1 MRLWPTTTENK
12 CFENNNNN
20 VISLKPI
27 TICHLEFILKML
39 WMQYFSKKKKSIQIL
54 KMKILW
60 YFIVFLD
67 FFFNIIKLG
76 EPKFTIS
83 YSKSILIFSIL
94 EVHVLPMLAYIKSGN
109 ATTVIWYCALNV
121 FALCKHCS
129 GNSILVR
136 HIAFFFFFFIF
147 SFEHNSSYPF
157 FCLPFVLFFS
167 LLYILFYCTT
177 NFTIFLQLLR
187 CQFLIS

>member
-1 MRLWPTTTENK
+1 
-12 CFENNNNN
+12 
-20 VISLKPI
+20 
-27 TICHLEFILKML
+27 
-39 WMQYFSKKKKSIQIL
+39 
-54 KMKILW
+54 MKILW

-94 EVHVLPMLAYIKSGN
+94 EAACALHVQPMLVYIKSGN
-109 ATTVIWYCALNV
+109 STTVIWYCALNV
-121 FALCKHCS
+121 FVLCKHCS

-136 HIAFFFFFFIF
+136 HIFFFFSVSNSTVVTLFFVF
-147 SFEHNSSYPF
+147 HLYF
-157 FCLPFVLFFS
+157 FFS

-187 CQFLIS
+187 CQFIII

>member
-1 MRLWPTTTENK
+1 
-12 CFENNNNN
+12 
-20 VISLKPI
+20 
-27 TICHLEFILKML
+27 
-39 WMQYFSKKKKSIQIL
+39 
-54 KMKILW
+54 MKILW

-94 EVHVLPMLAYIKSGN
+94 EVHVLPMLVYIKSGN

-136 HIAFFFFFFIF
+136 HIAFSFYFYFFFIV
-147 SFEHNSSYPF
+147 SNSTVVTLF
-157 FCLPFVLFFS
+157 FCLPFVLFFPF
-167 LLYILFYCTT
+167 YIYCFTVQQISQYFHNYWSV
-177 NFTIFLQLLR
+177 NFL
-187 CQFLIS
+187 

>member
-1 MRLWPTTTENK
+1 
-12 CFENNNNN
+12 
-20 VISLKPI
+20 
-27 TICHLEFILKML
+27 
-39 WMQYFSKKKKSIQIL
+39 
-54 KMKILW
+54 MKILW

-83 YSKSILIFSIL
+83 HTKSILIFSIL
-94 EVHVLPMLAYIKSGN
+94 EVHVLPMLVYIKSGN

-136 HIAFFFFFFIF
+136 HIAFFFSFFF
-147 SFEHNSSYPF
+147 
-157 FCLPFVLFFS
+157 LFFLFLVS
-167 LLYILFYCTT
+167 NSTVVTLFFLSSICTFFFPFIYIVLLYNKFHNI
-177 NFTIFLQLLR
+177 FTIIKVS
-187 CQFLIS
+187 ISYKLK